1 VSTTATLVI
10 APRPDLADG
19 ARYFEIDCRHAR
31 TTALVLAD
39 AAAPVLLDDD
49 VVRTLLV
56 RHDDEEG
63 CGCTRRLWRRYGME
77 GVPQ

>member
-10 APRPDLADG
+10 APRPDLAAG
-19 ARYFEIDCRHAR
+19 ARYFEVDCEHAR
-31 TTALVLAD
+31 TTAVVLAD

-56 RHDDEEG
+56 RHAAEER
-63 CGCTRRLWRRYGME
+63 CGCTRRLWKRYGPE